1 MFYEAVRITETDL
14 PVLTCSGVKFAD
26 TGLCNICIGARP
38 GKAVI
43 VKDTYDILSS
53 GISEESIEK
62 FADFVEKN
70 LPTQGNMRGS
80 AGYRSHLAGVLTKRA
95 LININK

>member
-1 MFYEAVRITETDL
+1 ML
-14 PVLTCSGVKFAD
+14 K
-26 TGLCNICIGARP
+26 
-38 GKAVI
+38 
-43 VKDTYDILSS
+43 ILSS